1 MNNVQP
7 SLIIMLVGVIA
18 ILLCTLVVGACL
30 VLRRNRIH
38 QHELGAMIGLARH
51 AGQSHSSSVPA
62 APPESA
68 YEEFVERTGRSIGD
82 LQEAIARLDV
92 KLGQA
97 HHQDVL
103 RDEELDRKIGQE
115 DGRILALQQE
125 LHDLGTRQANLE
137 QNLQL
142 LHAEIE
148 RLAASNSAVQA
159 MIEARQ
165 APTSST
171 APASTHVID
180 ATDKDDFTLP
190 ASVLNEL
197 DDVMKSAAAQQ
208 PLPAVKSQAAR
219 IKANVPRRVSAAPKT
234 VASPAPATATRSSAV
249 LAQAVAHP
257 DKSSVDEPQFAFDPA
272 RIDDLFTAPSF
283 IPGAA
288 NTGINVEELDF
299 EDMSLDC
306 PHGEMDGAHDQPHY
320 DADRVFYQSSP
331 QTGIKAGW
339 YFSLRGGKT
348 HGPFGSKEA
357 GERVL
362 KEMIDHFMRIG
373 DSGGRQP

>member
-7 SLIIMLVGVIA
+7 SLIIMLAGVIA
-18 ILLCTLVVGACL
+18 LLLCTLIVGACL
-30 VLRRNRIH
+30 HLRRNRIH

-62 APPESA
+62 APPESS

-82 LQEAIARLDV
+82 LHEAIARLDV

-103 RDEELDRKIGQE
+103 RDEELDRRIGQE
-115 DGRILALQQE
+115 DSRILALQKE
-125 LHDLGTRQANLE
+125 LHDLGTRHANLE

-142 LHAEIE
+142 LRAEIE
-148 RLAASNSAVQA
+148 RLAARDSKVQP
-159 MIEARQ
+159 MTETHQ
-165 APTSST
+165 APASST
-171 APASTHVID
+171 APASTHAID

-208 PLPAVKSQAAR
+208 PPPAVRSQVAR
-219 IKANVPRRVSAAPKT
+219 MKANVPRRVSIAPKT
-234 VASPAPATATRSSAV
+234 VAAPAPVNTAKSAAV

-257 DKSSVDEPQFAFDPA
+257 EKSSVEEPQFAFDPA

-288 NTGINVEELDF
+288 NTGINVEELDY
-299 EDMSLDC
+299 EDMGLDS
-306 PHGEMDGAHDQPHY
+306 PQGETDGSHEQPHY

-348 HGPFGSKEA
+348 HGPFGNKEA

-362 KEMIDHFMRIG
+362 KEMIDHFKRIG
-373 DSGGRQP
+373 DSGGR

>member
-1 MNNVQP
+1 MQP
-7 SLIIMLVGVIA
+7 SLIIMLAGVITL
-18 ILLCTLVVGACL
+18 LLCALIAGTWRY
-30 VLRRNRIH
+30 LRRNRIH

-51 AGQSHSSSVPA
+51 TGQSQSSSVPA

-82 LQEAIARLDV
+82 LHEAIARLDV

-115 DGRILALQQE
+115 DSLILALQKE
-125 LHDLGTRQANLE
+125 LHDLGTRHANLE
-137 QNLQL
+137 QNLHL
-142 LHAEIE
+142 LRAEIE
-148 RLAASNSAVQA
+148 RLAARDSTVQA
-159 MIEARQ
+159 KTEAR
-165 APTSST
+165 APISST
-171 APASTHVID
+171 APASMHSLD

-208 PLPAVKSQAAR
+208 PPAVRSQTAR
-219 IKANVPRRVSAAPKT
+219 MKAKVPRRVSATPKAIAAPVT
-234 VASPAPATATRSSAV
+234 MNTARSAAV
-249 LAQAVAHP
+249 LTQAVAHP
-257 DKSSVDEPQFAFDPA
+257 EKSSVEEPQFAFDPA
-272 RIDDLFTAPSF
+272 RIDDLFTTPSF

-288 NTGINVEELDF
+288 NTGINVEELDY
-299 EDMSLDC
+299 EDMSLDG
-306 PHGEMDGAHDQPHY
+306 PHGETDGSHEQPHY

-348 HGPFGSKEA
+348 HGPFGNKEA

-362 KEMIDHFMRIG
+362 KEMIDHFKRIG
-373 DSGGRQP
+373 DSGGR